1 MAIANNII
9 TAGKGMKMAPTAK
22 LDDGLIDL
30 LLITTASTLD
40 MMTIFRKVYDGS
52 HTSTS
57 THHRTTHPHDTPHDA
72 RRKRT
77 RHTHTHAHTHD
88 TRHALKECE
97 TQQNCRTSG
106 TSR

>member
-57 THHRTTHPHDTPHDA
+57 THHHRTTRTTHTTHLQTSA
-72 RRKRT
+72 RTVFGDHSQLLVRELG
-77 RHTHTHAHTHD
+77 RHSQHPARQHA
-88 TRHALKECE
+88 
-97 TQQNCRTSG
+97 
-106 TSR
+106 

>member
-1 MAIANNII
+1 
-9 TAGKGMKMAPTAK
+9 MAPTAK

-57 THHRTTHPHDTPHDA
+57 THHHRTTHTRAHTHTTHA
-72 RRKRT
+72 HTT
-77 RHTHTHAHTHD
+77 RHTHTQHARTRTHTHD
-88 TRHALKECE
+88 THAHAH
-97 TQQNCRTSG
+97 TRRTHH
-106 TSR
+106 TC

>member
-1 MAIANNII
+1 LAIANNII

-57 THHRTTHPHDTPHDA
+57 THHHRTTRTHA
-72 RRKRT
+72 RT
-77 RHTHTHAHTHD
+77 HATHT
-88 TRHALKECE
+88 TRAK
-97 TQQNCRTSG
+97 G
-106 TSR
+106 M

>member
-1 MAIANNII
+1 
-9 TAGKGMKMAPTAK
+9 MKMAPTAK

-57 THHRTTHPHDTPHDA
+57 THQN
-72 RRKRT
+72 
-77 RHTHTHAHTHD
+77 THTTP
-88 TRHALKECE
+88 HALKECE

>member
-57 THHRTTHPHDTPHDA
+57 THHHRTTHA
-72 RRKRT
+72 RTHTHT
-77 RHTHTHAHTHD
+77 RHTHTTHTP
-88 TRHALKECE
+88 HALKECE